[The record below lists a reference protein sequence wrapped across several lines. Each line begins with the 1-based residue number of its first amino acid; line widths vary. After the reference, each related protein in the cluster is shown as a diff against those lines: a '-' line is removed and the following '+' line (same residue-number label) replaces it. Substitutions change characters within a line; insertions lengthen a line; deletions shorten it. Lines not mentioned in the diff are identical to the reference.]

1 MPIQNAAVALV
12 VQKLK
17 NAYARHGFDVGN
29 YAFQLEL
36 RNRFGDSAEAIARFF
51 DGSEDLPL
59 GTVLH
64 LCATIGICPSMI
76 LGDGEREHLQ
86 IYDYLGGNPAH
97 VMLPRG
103 LLFERSLLSDSL
115 FYLTAEGDLCEGIG
129 AGDLLIM
136 TRLTLDPQPG
146 QTFLIESDSALMLR
160 VCIQSSG
167 GFHRFTRHPD
177 RFDDG
182 LVTLPLGKQ
191 TSPDKSQDRPTLT
204 GRLAWRIEA
213 RIDR

>member
-1 MPIQNAAVALV
+1 MPIQDAAVALV
-12 VQKLK
+12 VQKLR
-17 NAYARHGFDVGN
+17 NAFARHGFDVGN

-36 RNRFGDSAEAIARFF
+36 RNRFGESAEAIARFF
-51 DGSEDLPL
+51 DGTEDLPL
-59 GTVLH
+59 GTVFR

-76 LGDGEREHLQ
+76 LGDGEREPLQ

-97 VMLPRG
+97 ILLPKG
-103 LLFERSLLSDSL
+103 LFFERSLLSDSL
-115 FYLTAEGDLCEGIG
+115 FYLTAEGDICNGIR

-146 QTFLIESDSALMLR
+146 QTFLVESDSALMLR
-160 VCIQSSG
+160 MCIEPSA

-177 RFDDG
+177 SVEDG
-182 LVTLPLGKQ
+182 LVTLPLGEQ
-191 TSPDKSQDRPTLT
+191 SSSDPSQDRPTLT

-213 RIDR
+213 CAAR